1 MPWTTYEY
9 SLTVTNRAGT
19 QTTNYQPIRTAQA
32 VPEGLAPPTVTVSEG
47 ELHVIDLTG
56 SHHSILTGIY
66 YSIHCGELLE
76 VIQLKYTEVSNEH
89 SVTCGC
95 CLLFGRKNRF
105 LSKNC
110 RMENIIVIFIN

>member
-47 ELHVIDLTG
+47 ELHVIRLDWQPPQYPNGDILQYSLWRATG
-56 SHHSILTGIY
+56 GDPAEIY
-66 YSIHCGELLE
+66 RGE
-76 VIQLKYTEVSNEH
+76 Q
-89 SVTCGC
+89 
-95 CLLFGRKNRF
+95 
-105 LSKNC
+105 
-110 RMENIIVIFIN
+110 